1 MIQVDAN
8 INAKDSERFTPLHVA
23 AKYGHCEVVKCL
35 IKHNADKD
43 GNTGSP
49 TSNLTIPDAYFYS
62 ISMIF

>member
-43 GNTGSP
+43 GNTG
-49 TSNLTIPDAYFYS
+49 
-62 ISMIF
+62 